1 VPEDN
6 LARFEQL
13 YREHVGAL
21 FAYALVRTPPELAE
35 EAVEET
41 FLVAWRRM
49 SDLPDEPRPWLCGV
63 ARRVMANQRRARDRR
78 GALDQRIIAWR
89 AMALDGDDPAE
100 QVTERST
107 AIAALGRLSERD
119 RELLCLTAWCE
130 LTAEESARV
139 LGCSKA
145 TLLMRLHRARRRFES
160 ALSTEDGHGHPTTTS
175 KAQALSAPNLDI
187 PEPLL
192 SKETVP

>member
-13 YREHVGAL
+13 YRAHVDAL
-21 FAYALVRTPPELAE
+21 FAYALVRTAPELAE

-41 FLVAWRRM
+41 FLVAWLRL
-49 SDLPDEPRPWLCGV
+49 SDLPDEPRAWLCGV
-63 ARRVMANQRRARDRR
+63 ARRVMANQRRARERR

-89 AMALDGDDPAE
+89 ALALDGDDPAD
-100 QVTERST
+100 QVTERGA
-107 AIAALGRLSERD
+107 AIAALRRLSERD
-119 RELLCLTAWCE
+119 RELLCLIAWCE
-130 LTAEESARV
+130 LTPEKSASV

-145 TLLMRLHRARRRFES
+145 TLHMRLHRARRRFES
-160 ALSTEDGHGHPTTTS
+160 ALRVEDDQDHPGGLEVRD
-175 KAQALSAPNLDI
+175 ASAPTLDI
-187 PEPLL
+187 PRPLL

>member
-13 YREHVGAL
+13 YRAHVDAV
-21 FAYALVRTPPELAE
+21 FAYALVRTAPELAE

-41 FLVAWRRM
+41 FLVAWRRL
-49 SDLPDEPRPWLCGV
+49 SELPDEPRAWLCGV
-63 ARRVMANQRRARDRR
+63 ARRVMANQRRARERR

-89 AMALDGDDPAE
+89 ALGLDGDDPAD
-100 QVTERST
+100 QVTERRA

-119 RELLCLTAWCE
+119 RELLCLIAWCE
-130 LTAEESARV
+130 LSPEESARV

-145 TLLMRLHRARRRFES
+145 TLHMRLHRARRRFES
-160 ALSTEDGHGHPTTTS
+160 ALSVEDDHDHPGAP
-175 KAQALSAPNLDI
+175 KARDASAPTLDI
-187 PEPLL
+187 PRPLL